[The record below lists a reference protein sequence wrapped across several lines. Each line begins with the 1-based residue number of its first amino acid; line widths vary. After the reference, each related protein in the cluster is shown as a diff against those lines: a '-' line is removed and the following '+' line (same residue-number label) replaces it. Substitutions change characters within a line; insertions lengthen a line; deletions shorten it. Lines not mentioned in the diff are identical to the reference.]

1 MNTNNSNG
9 YDLKNDIQND
19 LTGRIVYSTIDRES
33 ELKTETGVPDTI
45 EYSINNVI
53 INGFILSMIMVIAV
67 MVLLIISSYIERRY
81 EKARLK
87 RITEAMDK
95 EGSFDYIH
103 LIEFK

>member
-19 LTGRIVYSTIDRES
+19 LTGRIVYSVIDRES
-33 ELKTETGVPDTI
+33 ELKTETGIPDNV
-45 EYSINNVI
+45 EGKHVI
-53 INGFILSMIMVIAV
+53 INGFIVSMVMAISV
-67 MVLLIISSYIERRY
+67 MVLLIISSYNERRY

-87 RITEAMDK
+87 RITEALEK
-95 EGSFDYIH
+95 EGASDYIH

>member
-19 LTGRIVYSTIDRES
+19 LTGRIVYSVIDRES
-33 ELKTETGVPDTI
+33 ELKTETGIPAT
-45 EYSINNVI
+45 EEGINVV
-53 INGFILSMIMVIAV
+53 INGSILSIIMGIAV
-67 MVLLIISSYIERRY
+67 MMLLIISSYSERRC

-87 RITEAMDK
+87 RITEVMDK